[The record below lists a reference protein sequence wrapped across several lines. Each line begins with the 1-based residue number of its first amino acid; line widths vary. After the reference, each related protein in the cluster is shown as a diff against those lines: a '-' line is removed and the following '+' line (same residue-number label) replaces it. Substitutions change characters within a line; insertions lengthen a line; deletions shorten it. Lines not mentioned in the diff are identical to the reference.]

1 MAAAG
6 VALGAY
12 GAHGLDKHLAARAYE
27 GDELAHRLANYETA
41 VRYQMWHAIALV
53 VVGLALANHASPWW
67 QAAAWAIL
75 FGVLIFSGL
84 LYALIF
90 TGPEWR
96 WLGAVVP
103 LGGLSLITGWVLVA
117 IGALRK

>member
-1 MAAAG
+1 
-6 VALGAY
+6 
-12 GAHGLDKHLAARAYE
+12 
-27 GDELAHRLANYETA
+27 
-41 VRYQMWHAIALV
+41 
-53 VVGLALANHASPWW
+53 
-67 QAAAWAIL
+67 
-75 FGVLIFSGL
+75 LIFSGL